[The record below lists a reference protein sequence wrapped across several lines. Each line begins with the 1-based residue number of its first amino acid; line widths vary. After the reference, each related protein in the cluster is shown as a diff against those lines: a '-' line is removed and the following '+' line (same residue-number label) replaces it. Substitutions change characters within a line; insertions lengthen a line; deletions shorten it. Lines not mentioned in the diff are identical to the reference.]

1 MAKKS
6 KTPSLDLAHLQAQI
20 GAQFK
25 GLDPNDPSRWPP
37 LPRRMLLGVVALA
50 VLVGLWYVVLS
61 GMRTS
66 LEAERQRETQ
76 LRTEFSTKLAQAV
89 NLEPLRA
96 QLEQVRRYVAQLERQ
111 LPSRAEMDALLTDI
125 NQAGIGRGLQFELF
139 RPGQIE
145 LRDHYAELP
154 IALRVTGSY
163 HDIGMFVSDVA
174 HLSRIVTLHNLV
186 LAPAANRPGVLT
198 LDATAKTFRY
208 LDPEEAV
215 QQQQRRLAEQRAAAG
230 ARR

>member
-139 RPGQIE
+139 RPG
-145 LRDHYAELP
+145 
-154 IALRVTGSY
+154 
-163 HDIGMFVSDVA
+163 
-174 HLSRIVTLHNLV
+174 
-186 LAPAANRPGVLT
+186 
-198 LDATAKTFRY
+198 
-208 LDPEEAV
+208 
-215 QQQQRRLAEQRAAAG
+215 
-230 ARR
+230 